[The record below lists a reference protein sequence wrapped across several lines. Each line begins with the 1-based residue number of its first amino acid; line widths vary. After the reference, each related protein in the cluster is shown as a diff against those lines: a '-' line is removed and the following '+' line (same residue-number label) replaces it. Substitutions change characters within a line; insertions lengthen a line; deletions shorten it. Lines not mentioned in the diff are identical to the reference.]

1 MVLYSRTF
9 TITSCDPFTRNFI
22 TRLGVILNE
31 PSTVP
36 DDPYT
41 RHRQQ
46 VKGTNLFI
54 YRVYKNEYIFFIIDH
69 L

>member
-41 RHRQQ
+41 QHRQQ

-54 YRVYKNEYIFFIIDH
+54 YRVYKNEYIFFF